1 MPALACLRR
10 RNRELRTLF
19 VSRASLPLACST
31 APGSEEFR
39 ETRRKYVPVGL
50 RAPSMARDSLPKLL
64 GTRNSRA
71 VASRGYDYVTTTFN
85 LADRA
90 CATQSACAPFGADKS
105 IER

>member
-1 MPALACLRR
+1 
-10 RNRELRTLF
+10 
-19 VSRASLPLACST
+19 
-31 APGSEEFR
+31 
-39 ETRRKYVPVGL
+39 
-50 RAPSMARDSLPKLL
+50 MARDSLPELL

-90 CATQSACAPFGADKS
+90 CATQSACAPLDADKS